1 MPPILVQETHH
12 DGILPQEYSAL
23 EIDRKNIS
31 ISALKNSEN
40 NDGLV
45 IRLTE
50 TSGIAVTAT
59 LSFKAIDKD
68 FELSFTPQ
76 EVKTIKLSKT
86 GEVEEIRII
95 EQ

>member
-1 MPPILVQETHH
+1 M
-12 DGILPQEYSAL
+12 
-23 EIDRKNIS
+23 N
-31 ISALKNSEN
+31 
-40 NDGLV
+40 
-45 IRLTE
+45 
-50 TSGIAVTAT
+50 
-59 LSFKAIDKD
+59 FKAIDKD